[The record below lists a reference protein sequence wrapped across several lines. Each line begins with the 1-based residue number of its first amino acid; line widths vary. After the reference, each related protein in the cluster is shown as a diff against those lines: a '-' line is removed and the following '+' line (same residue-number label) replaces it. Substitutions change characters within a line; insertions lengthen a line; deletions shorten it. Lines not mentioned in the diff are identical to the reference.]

1 MYPCS
6 KMLCSSQQGYSDMT
20 SSASSNSKICCI
32 LVARVTGPLLL
43 AKLAV
48 LACPLLRFAPLSFS
62 TCTSSPGMALAFPLG
77 LCSLAEISLEL
88 PRVGGGGRN
97 CDEDIGSA
105 FLELDR
111 GSFLLDIFN
120 LGSDRS
126 SLLSD
131 RTLRCLGCA
140 AFSVGASSGGAW
152 KSFAVLSLLSLAAPS
167 RPRYGDFLLP
177 SSSSLSPESTSCM
190 VPRSTCDCCPAR
202 AIMEKRDWFIDIV
215 SLRFGA
221 VTSSCA
227 SSPSL
232 KRSGMSSD
240 RPRTA
245 VPASLRFLASL
256 LLPLSLPL
264 SCDAIVRMC
273 GPSGA
278 HA

>member
-1 MYPCS
+1 
-6 KMLCSSQQGYSDMT
+6 MT

-32 LVARVTGPLLL
+32 LVARVTGLLLL

-62 TCTSSPGMALAFPLG
+62 TCTSSPGVALAFPLG
-77 LCSLAEISLEL
+77 LCSLAEIPLEL
-88 PRVGGGGRN
+88 SRVGGGGRN
-97 CDEDIGSA
+97 CDEDIGST
-105 FLELDR
+105 FLELRD
-111 GSFLLDIFN
+111 SFLLDIFS

-140 AFSVGASSGGAW
+140 AFSVGASSDGAW

-177 SSSSLSPESTSCM
+177 SSSLSSESTSCM

-202 AIMEKRDWFIDIV
+202 AIMENRDWFIDIV

-245 VPASLRFLASL
+245 APASLRFLASL

-264 SCDAIVRMC
+264 SCDAIVWVC